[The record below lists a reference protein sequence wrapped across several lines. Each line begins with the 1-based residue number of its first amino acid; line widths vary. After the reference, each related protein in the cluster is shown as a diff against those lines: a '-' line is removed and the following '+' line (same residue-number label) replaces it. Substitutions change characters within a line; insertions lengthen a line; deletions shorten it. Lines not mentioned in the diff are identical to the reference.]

1 MTSVENDM
9 QSMMAEAERLGREQT
24 ELDERNRKR
33 RAKGRKPIPDLQ
45 DKLDGDVLKRRYRTG
60 DATTVAAA
68 DAVKLFEMRKAAMNA
83 DSYDYDDEDDDEPQP
98 AKKPEKEANPVNN
111 EDEKAV
117 REAAAARRVQDMKN
131 GRIDHESNWSP
142 GGQQLEGGDKTEFPS
157 VAPPREDNAQA
168 AEEIRTA
175 KNLTVERWNDTPPD
189 IDRKDYNS
197 PYALL
202 EWLEEFK
209 KDLYNRLKISF
220 EGIENTLSDLQGRVA
235 EIVTASAKAASGDD
249 DDSEDSDDGISEDS
263 FREMLSQSTQVT
275 FDVSGTRMTFDAIC
289 VFHAAPCITVVSK
302 LGTATITPKPGTALN
317 MTYNTDGIHY
327 ENDPVVF
334 LGTRFELPMFGLS
347 FVGFVRT
354 LEADIMDAG
363 EATGK

>member
-83 DSYDYDDEDDDEPQP
+83 GSYDYDDDEDDETQP
-98 AKKPEKEANPVNN
+98 AQKPEKKANPVKN

-142 GGQQLEGGDKTEFPS
+142 GGQQLEGGDKTELPS
-157 VAPPREDNAQA
+157 VAPPREDNSQA
-168 AEEIRTA
+168 SETDEQPINA
-175 KNLTVERWNDTPPD
+175 
-189 IDRKDYNS
+189 
-197 PYALL
+197 PYARLD
-202 EWLEEFK
+202 WLEEFK

-220 EGIENTLSDLQGRVA
+220 EGIENTLSDLQGRVS
-235 EIVTASAKAASGDD
+235 EIVTASARASEDKDEDGEPSGD
-249 DDSEDSDDGISEDS
+249 E
-263 FREMLSQSTQVT
+263 FREMLSKSTTVT
-275 FDVSGTRMTFDAIC
+275 FDVNGTKMTFEAVC
-289 VFHAAPCITVVSK
+289 VFHASPCITVVSK
-302 LGTATITPKPGTALN
+302 LGSATITPMPGTTLN
-317 MTYNTDGIHY
+317 MTYNMDGIHY

-347 FVGFVRT
+347 FVGFVRSQ
-354 LEADIMDAG
+354 EADIMNAG
-363 EATGK
+363 EAIGK

>member
-83 DSYDYDDEDDDEPQP
+83 GSYDYDDEEDDEPQP
-98 AKKPEKEANPVNN
+98 AQKPEKEANPVKN
-111 EDEKAV
+111 EDEKAI

-157 VAPPREDNAQA
+157 VAPPREDNAKA
-168 AEEIRTA
+168 EEEIRTA

-189 IDRKDYNS
+189 IDRKDYDS
-197 PYALL
+197 PYARLD
-202 EWLEEFK
+202 WLEEFK

-220 EGIENTLSDLQGRVA
+220 EGIENTLSDLQGRVS
-235 EIVTASAKAASGDD
+235 EIVTASAKAPEDKDEEDEPSGD
-249 DDSEDSDDGISEDS
+249 E
-263 FREMLSQSTQVT
+263 FRKMLSKSTAVT
-275 FDVSGTRMTFDAIC
+275 FDVNGTKMTFDAVC
-289 VFHAAPCITVVSK
+289 VFHASPCITVVSK
-302 LGTATITPKPGTALN
+302 LGSATITPKPGTTLN
-317 MTYNTDGIHY
+317 MTYNMDGIHY

-347 FVGFVRT
+347 FVGFVRSQ
-354 LEADIMDAG
+354 EADIMDAG
-363 EATGK
+363 EAIGK

>member
-83 DSYDYDDEDDDEPQP
+83 GSYDYDDEEDDEPQP
-98 AKKPEKEANPVNN
+98 AQKPEKEANPVKN
-111 EDEKAV
+111 EDEKAI

-157 VAPPREDNAQA
+157 VAPPREDNAK
-168 AEEIRTA
+168 AEETDEPPI
-175 KNLTVERWNDTPPD
+175 TV
-189 IDRKDYNS
+189 
-197 PYALL
+197 PYVSLD
-202 EWLEEFK
+202 WLEEFK

-220 EGIENTLSDLQGRVA
+220 EGIENTLSDLQGRVS
-235 EIVTASAKAASGDD
+235 EIVTASAKAPEDKDEEDEPSGD
-249 DDSEDSDDGISEDS
+249 E
-263 FREMLSQSTQVT
+263 FRKMLSKSTAVT
-275 FDVSGTRMTFDAIC
+275 FDVNGTKMTFDAVC
-289 VFHAAPCITVVSK
+289 VFHASPCITVVSK
-302 LGTATITPKPGTALN
+302 LGSATITPKPGTTLN
-317 MTYNTDGIHY
+317 MTYNMDGIHY

-347 FVGFVRT
+347 FVGFVRSQ
-354 LEADIMDAG
+354 EADIMDAG
-363 EATGK
+363 EAIGK

>member
-24 ELDERNRKR
+24 ELDERNRRR

-83 DSYDYDDEDDDEPQP
+83 DSYDYDDEEDEPQP
-98 AKKPEKEANPVNN
+98 AQKPEKESNPVKN

-157 VAPPREDNAQA
+157 IAPPREDNAQA
-168 AEEIRTA
+168 AETDEQPINA
-175 KNLTVERWNDTPPD
+175 
-189 IDRKDYNS
+189 
-197 PYALL
+197 PYSRLD
-202 EWLEEFK
+202 WLEEFK
-209 KDLYNRLKISF
+209 NDLYNRLKISF
-220 EGIENTLSDLQGRVA
+220 EGIENTLSDLQGRVS
-235 EIVTASAKAASGDD
+235 EIVTASAKASEGKDEDDEPSGD
-249 DDSEDSDDGISEDS
+249 E
-263 FREMLSQSTQVT
+263 FREMLSKSTTVT
-275 FDVSGTRMTFDAIC
+275 FDVNGTKMTFEAVC
-289 VFHAAPCITVVSK
+289 VFHASPCITVVSK
-302 LGTATITPKPGTALN
+302 LGSATITPKPGTTLN
-317 MTYNTDGIHY
+317 MTYNMDGIHY

-347 FVGFVRT
+347 FVGFVRSQ
-354 LEADIMDAG
+354 EADIMNAG
-363 EATGK
+363 EAIGK

>member
-9 QSMMAEAERLGREQT
+9 QSMIDEAERLGKEQT

-33 RAKGRKPIPDLQ
+33 RAKGRKPIPDRQ
-45 DKLDGDVLKRRYRTG
+45 DRMDGDVLNRRYRTG

-83 DSYDYDDEDDDEPQP
+83 DPDEDLDDEEEQAAPPPSPIHAP
-98 AKKPEKEANPVNN
+98 AREQSAN
-111 EDEKAV
+111 EDDNKAV
-117 REAAAARRVQDMKN
+117 REAAAARRIQDLKN

-157 VAPPREDNAQA
+157 VATPREDNAQA
-168 AEEIRTA
+168 AETKEQPI
-175 KNLTVERWNDTPPD
+175 NV
-189 IDRKDYNS
+189 
-197 PYALL
+197 PYSRLDG
-202 EWLEEFK
+202 LEEFK
-209 KDLYNRLKISF
+209 NDLYNRLKISF

-263 FREMLSQSTQVT
+263 FREMLSQTTPVT
-275 FDVSGTRMTFDAIC
+275 FDLNGTRMTFDAVC
-289 VFHAAPCITVVSK
+289 VFHASPCITVVSK
-302 LGTATITPKPGTALN
+302 LGSATITPKPGTTLN

-347 FVGFVRT
+347 FIGFVRT